1 MHVCLSHQNS
11 KIQVLATVTVMKITV
26 TPVQLL
32 LVCFHTWNV
41 CGVDVVKFV
50 VLVFLVA
57 MSLVSPHCFLGAGV
71 IAVNIRLFNLE
82 ICYKRA
88 FLKLLCGNL

>member
-11 KIQVLATVTVMKITV
+11 KIQVLATVTVMKNTV

-50 VLVFLVA
+50 VLVFLVYSNVSGFP
-57 MSLVSPHCFLGAGV
+57 SLFPWCWGYSCQ
-71 IAVNIRLFNLE
+71 
-82 ICYKRA
+82 Y
-88 FLKLLCGNL
+88 